1 MTCMELLSNQGLD
14 QYIKRVHAFCYDC
27 QPTVMRPPSWYFERH
42 MAAGFA
48 NSRKNRKECNC
59 DFVVVGDQVFLKAR
73 RFISK
78 GEELFVFYKFRT

>member
-1 MTCMELLSNQGLD
+1 
-14 QYIKRVHAFCYDC
+14 
-27 QPTVMRPPSWYFERH
+27 

-59 DFVVVGDQVFLKAR
+59 DFVVVGDQVFPKAR

-78 GEELFVFYKFRT
+78 GEELFVFYKFRTYELDVRQRTPSSARRTRRVRLVVHAEFGSAVKSY